1 MIPKQIKEDNSLD
14 NIRSYYLGNISEL
27 SECQEQIRK
36 RLHAGFIFMLDQG
49 LVSDR
54 KVASYLQNTF
64 EVSESQAYRDI
75 GNIKYVFPDV
85 KRISKDVERY
95 FASENTKEMFRKAM
109 DSYTSTKKL
118 AYFEIAIEQQKLH
131 MKINNLDKED
141 VDLPDP
147 DKIQPPVQ
155 MLQINFEFIDSRF
168 FNYID
173 PSAQEQLKALKDQIQ
188 KLIESSPVK
197 EYLDIY
203 NKKQITD
210 DSKR

>member
-1 MIPKQIKEDNSLD
+1 MIPKKIEDNSLD

-64 EVSESQAYRDI
+64 SISETQAYRDI
-75 GNIKYVFPDV
+75 GNIKYVFGDV

-95 FASENTKEMFRKAM
+95 FASENTKEMFRLAM
-109 DSYTSTKKL
+109 DYFTATKKL
-118 AYFEIAIEQQKLH
+118 AYFEAALEQQKLH
-131 MKINNLDKED
+131 IKINNLDKED

-173 PSAQEQLKALKDQIQ
+173 PSAQEQLKALKEQIQ

-203 NKKQITD
+203 NKKQIAD